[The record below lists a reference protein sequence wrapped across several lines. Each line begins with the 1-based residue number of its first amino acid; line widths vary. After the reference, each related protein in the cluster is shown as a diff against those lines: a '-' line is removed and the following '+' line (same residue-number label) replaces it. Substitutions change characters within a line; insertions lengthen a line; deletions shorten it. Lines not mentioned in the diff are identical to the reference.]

1 MTYESIRKCMVSG
14 CGRQTTYYRRHCT
27 TVHDMSEYIYRFF
40 LVLVQ
45 AWKTEIRYN
54 TNDDYVYFFKAFDD
68 RLLLKLRLPPE
79 KKRRPR
85 KSPATKTGFYRGHT
99 SSSEISELAA
109 TTSTATVPEKQD
121 SFTPRKIRYNPSSV
135 RGRLQQAGLYNM
147 VSETIPELYEFRRFL
162 AQKDA
167 ERIKAKTSTVPA
179 IKDSFTPREMLYY
192 PSSVR
197 GRLQEAGLYK
207 LAPETLPEISGFRK
221 SLQQAVGDRLT
232 AKTIQLYNNA
242 RKLYEYLRSQNP
254 SDIFSEENISS
265 VVDTLI
271 RCGVRYD
278 SLTIWLRAL
287 SRFVAYLF
295 DTGFQPEN
303 IKTVVTNICN
313 RYNCQENLTRRARTI
328 KRRRQEK

>member
-1 MTYESIRKCMVSG
+1 
-14 CGRQTTYYRRHCT
+14 
-27 TVHDMSEYIYRFF
+27 MSEYIYEFF
-40 LVLVQ
+40 LALVQ
-45 AWKTEIRYN
+45 SWKTEIRYN
-54 TNDDYVYFFKAFDD
+54 TNYGYVYFFKAFDD
-68 RLLLKLRLPPE
+68 TLLLKLRLPPE

-85 KSPATKTGFYRGHT
+85 KSSATTTGFYREDS
-99 SSSEISELAA
+99 SSSEISEIAA
-109 TTSTATVPEKQD
+109 TTSTATVPAIQD
-121 SFTPRKIRYNPSSV
+121 SFTPSSV

-162 AQKDA
+162 EQKDA
-167 ERIKAKTSTVPA
+167 KRLKVKIPIVLLLQ
-179 IKDSFTPREMLYY
+179 DSLTPRKIPYH

-207 LAPETLPEISGFRK
+207 LASETLPEIDGFRRV
-221 SLQQAVGDRLT
+221 LHYAEGERLT
-232 AKTIQLYNNA
+232 AKTKQLYNNA

-287 SRFVAYLF
+287 SRFVAHLS
-295 DTGFQPEN
+295 DAGFQPEN
-303 IKTVVTNICN
+303 IKAAVTNICN
-313 RYNCQENLTRRARTI
+313 RYNSQEKLTRRARTI